1 MWRLFAIVC
10 SYIARYAPLNT
21 DKKHPHQYKNQS
33 DLILEPPIN
42 LKFKDMKKLMLL
54 LMLMC
59 ISSGMSAQR
68 YATVKR
74 EGGFTNIRR
83 GPGTGYAIVK
93 KERDGNGIYVGSN
106 VGGWYE
112 VYSGPNGGFVGYI
125 SSNKV
130 VFGGSSY
137 NRPQKTYN
145 TGSNLMRVRVKPEG
159 GYTNLRSGPGTGYR
173 IIGKVQDG
181 SWVYT
186 DAAYNGTAWSK
197 IYYANGTFRGW
208 IADSKLRGY

>member
-1 MWRLFAIVC
+1 
-10 SYIARYAPLNT
+10 
-21 DKKHPHQYKNQS
+21 
-33 DLILEPPIN
+33 
-42 LKFKDMKKLMLL
+42 MKKLMLL

-145 TGSNLMRVRVKPEG
+145 TGSNLMRVRVK
-159 GYTNLRSGPGTGYR
+159 TASSGAIDLGKENPFHPDELNSDGFHNSQIKPSVQF
-173 IIGKVQDG
+173 II
-181 SWVYT
+181 
-186 DAAYNGTAWSK
+186 
-197 IYYANGTFRGW
+197 I
-208 IADSKLRGY
+208 